1 MVEQGNSLKIRL
13 LMVGK
18 NQRDLRDAIL
28 AQGVVANS
36 AQISNAIHHPEYPKE
51 IMLRGMINDQ
61 VCKWEEEAEQK
72 KKA

>member
-36 AQISNAIHHPEYPKE
+36 AQISNAIHRPEYPKE
-51 IMLRGMINDQ
+51 IMLRGMINDL
-61 VCKWEEEAEQK
+61 VCEWEAEAQAEK
-72 KKA
+72 QA

>member
-36 AQISNAIHHPEYPKE
+36 AQISNAIHRPEYPKE
-51 IMLRGMINDQ
+51 IMLRGMINDL
-61 VCKWEEEAEQK
+61 VSGWEEEAKQK